1 MSNLACKF
9 LSLLLLLG
17 IMAKA
22 QQQPSVSCLQ
32 VDEVGNVSINWQPPA
47 DGPASFSHYEVLYSI
62 SPSISFTSIGNNL
75 MPFALNSFTH
85 SSNLALS
92 NSYYYF
98 VQSWYTDGTGGTY
111 AISSDTL
118 STLYLEAEPAQNNC
132 NNCDSAAFLQW
143 NIPLLPLGT
152 LTENLEFQIW
162 TNYPTGNWQLLT
174 TVGFGITEYLQY
186 VFNCTPI
193 TMNFRIRMVTPDGC
207 EFISNIDGDLFRDSV
222 FPATG
227 AIKKIEV
234 DANGD
239 GYLEWEHS
247 SVGDIV
253 GYKIYRC
260 SNSGTVLIG
269 VVDEV
274 PWQFSDLLAVE
285 SAINRYAIAAYDY
298 CGNTDTTSCRSSSL
312 MTVTAYQVCDE
323 GVSIEWS
330 PYDGWS
336 NTASYYIVY
345 QGVGATDDYAS
356 AQLTP
361 IDTVTALSYFDAAL
375 QFGGYNI
382 YRVEAVD
389 TLTGYRAFTNFG
401 STFVN
406 DYGAPEYIEIQSASV
421 LNHDSVEVKL
431 IMQPTALSFRYELQ
445 RYEPVSQSWEEVIV
459 QDVSAALEISFTDEG
474 RATDVFY
481 YTYRVLVYNSCGLVV
496 DTTNIAKTILLD
508 GEANQERLVNTLAWS
523 PYEEWQQGVEI
534 YEIYR
539 KLKNSDYELIDA
551 VNAGASLF
559 YEDDVSELVET
570 DGDFMYRIEAVEKND
585 GERDTFRSVSNEVNL
600 SIDPII
606 WIPNSMVIGGYN
618 ELFYPVIS
626 FALVEEYHMVIF
638 SRWGDLVF
646 ETRDVNEGWDGMM
659 KGRTVQEGTYNYF
672 ITVKDG
678 LGRAIDRFGHISVF
692 NYD

>member
-1 MSNLACKF
+1 MSNLVFRF
-9 LSLLLLLG
+9 LSLLLLLSTM
-17 IMAKA
+17 IRA
-22 QQQPSVSCLQ
+22 QQQPTVSCLQ
-32 VDEVGNVSINWQPPA
+32 VDEAGNVSISWQSPA
-47 DGPASFSHYEVLYSI
+47 AGPANFSHYEVLYSI

-75 MPFALNSFTH
+75 IPFALNSFTH

-143 NIPLLPLGT
+143 NIPGLPTGT
-152 LTENLEFQIW
+152 PTENLEFQIW

-174 TVGFGITEYLQY
+174 TVGFETTEYLQY

-193 TMNFRIRMVTPDGC
+193 AMNFRIRMVTPDGC
-207 EFISNIDGDLFRDSV
+207 EFVSNIDGDLFRDSV
-222 FPATG
+222 FPTTG
-227 AIKKIEV
+227 AIKKIEI

-239 GYLEWEHS
+239 GFLEWEHS
-247 SVGDIV
+247 SESDIV

-260 SNSGTVLIG
+260 GNSGTVQIG
-269 VVDEV
+269 VVDEA

-285 SAINRYAIAAYDY
+285 NSINSYAIAAYDY
-298 CGNTDTTSCRSSSL
+298 CGNTDTTFCRSSSL
-312 MTVTAYQVCDE
+312 MTVQAYQVCDE
-323 GVSIEWS
+323 GTSITWTS
-330 PYDGWS
+330 YGGWS
-336 NTASYYIVY
+336 NPASYYIIY
-345 QGVGATDDYAS
+345 EGAGASDDYATV
-356 AQLTP
+356 QLAP
-361 IDTVTALSYFDAAL
+361 IDSVTASSYFDEAL
-375 QFGGYNI
+375 QFGSYNI

-406 DYGAPEYIEIQSASV
+406 DYGAPEYVEIQSASV
-421 LNHDSVEVKL
+421 LNHDSIEVKL

-445 RYEPVSQSWEEVIV
+445 RYEPVSQFWEEVFV
-459 QDVSAALEISFTDEG
+459 QDLSAAFELSFTDEG
-474 RATDVFY
+474 RATDVFC

-508 GEANQERLVNTLAWS
+508 GQASQERLVNTLSWS
-523 PYEEWQQGVEI
+523 PYAEWQQGVEL

-539 KLKNSDYELIDA
+539 KLKNSDYELIDE
-551 VNAGASLF
+551 VNGEARLF

-570 DGDFMYRIEAVEKND
+570 DGDFTYRIEAIEKND
-585 GERDTFRSVSNEVNL
+585 GERDSYRSVSNEVSL

-606 WIPNSMVIGGYN
+606 WIPNSIVVGGYN

-626 FALVEEYHMVIF
+626 FALVEEYHMIIF
-638 SRWGDLVF
+638 SRWGDLIF
-646 ETRDVNEGWDGMM
+646 ETRDVNEGWDGTM
-659 KGRTVQEGTYNYF
+659 KGRTVEEETYNFF

-678 LGRAIDRFGHISVF
+678 QGRAIDRFGHISVF